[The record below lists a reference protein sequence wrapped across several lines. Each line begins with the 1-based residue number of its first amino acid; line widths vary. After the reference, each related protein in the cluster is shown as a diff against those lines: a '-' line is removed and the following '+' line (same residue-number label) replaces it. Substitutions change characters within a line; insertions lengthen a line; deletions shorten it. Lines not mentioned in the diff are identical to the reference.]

1 MFTTCK
7 PLENSYCLWKDKMN
21 NMRNI
26 VVKADGGG
34 SFWHQSPKIDCTKS
48 MEVRDE

>member
-1 MFTTCK
+1 
-7 PLENSYCLWKDKMN
+7 MN

-34 SFWHQSPKIDCTKS
+34 SFWHQSPEIDCTKS
-48 MEVRDE
+48 MEVRDERRVQLSDSKNRER